1 MKKEDKLK
9 AVENLFQEQHVA
21 DMKELQKVL
30 GTTSRVTVFRY
41 LRQLNYITSFT
52 HSARYYSL
60 PTIAK
65 FDQDGLWYRGDIGF
79 SKHGTLLNTLIYFVT
94 QSEAGK
100 TNAELEGQ
108 FRIRVQN
115 SLLKLLKTNKIGREI
130 LVKKT
135 YLYVSSDPNKRKKQ
149 IKTRKKRGG
158 KERISDWNVIEILI
172 EIIRISSASVSA
184 GAVANNLRKRG
195 SSITRNQ
202 VEQVFQEYGL
212 EKKTLDCSPSNC

>member
-60 PTIAK
+60 PTIAQ

-79 SKHGTLLNTLIYFVT
+79 SKHGTLLNTLIHFVT

-100 TNAELEGQ
+100 TNAELERQ

-130 LVKKT
+130 LIKKT

-158 KERISDWNVIEILI
+158 KERISDWDIIEILI
-172 EIIRISSASVSA
+172 ETIRISSASVSA

-212 EKKTLDCSPSNC
+212 EKKTLDYLPSNC